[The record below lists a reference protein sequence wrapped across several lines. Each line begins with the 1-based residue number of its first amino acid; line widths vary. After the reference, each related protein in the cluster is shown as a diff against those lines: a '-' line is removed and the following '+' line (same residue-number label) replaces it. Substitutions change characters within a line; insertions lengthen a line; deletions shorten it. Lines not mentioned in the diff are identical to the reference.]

1 MSVLSVTIWG
11 KRRRRHSSAL
21 IGMQMSPFP
30 TLAMKF
36 TFSVVA
42 NCAAQMRSPSF
53 SRSGSSVTRM
63 TFPARRSPKACSMV
77 SNWKSFMMLLFL

>member
-1 MSVLSVTIWG
+1 
-11 KRRRRHSSAL
+11 
-21 IGMQMSPFP
+21 
-30 TLAMKF
+30 MKF